1 MPGVMIG
8 STPVSWERV
17 SRASGIVAASL
28 AIIGIII
35 SGTTYP
41 GVGASAQDITS
52 YYDSNHNRL
61 MLTFLVL
68 SSSVMFF
75 FWFLGAI
82 VSALREAGMGGW
94 AATSA
99 AFGAVRAAFLF
110 AHIAIVGG
118 LAYRIAENGNSDV
131 VLAFQDLQWAIR
143 VTSLFPIAGL
153 VFATAVGFWRA
164 RLVPAWFGW
173 AFMVGGFVVF
183 LGGTTF
189 AHSGFWAP
197 DGAFGFFAIA
207 VALAWMFTMSGL
219 LLRLE
224 PTTERAPGRAAT
236 SPVQ

>member
-8 STPVSWERV
+8 STPVTWERM

-28 AIIGIII
+28 AIIGILI

-41 GVGASAQDITS
+41 HADASAQQITS

-68 SSSVMFF
+68 SASVTFF

-118 LAYRIAENGNSDV
+118 LAYKIADSGSSDV
-131 VLAFQDLQWAIR
+131 ILAFQNLQWAIR

-164 RLVPAWFGW
+164 RLVPAWFGVG
-173 AFMVGGFVVF
+173 FMIGGLLVW
-183 LGGTTF
+183 LGATTF

-197 DGAFGFFAIA
+197 DGAYGFFAIA
-207 VALAWMFTMSGL
+207 VALAWMFTMSAL

-224 PTTERAPGRAAT
+224 PTTEQAPVRAAT
-236 SPVQ
+236 SAVR